1 MKVKDIAF
9 ILIVVALIASL
20 SWLWLSPSGAKPAP
34 DIQLSTL
41 DGQQLNLANKRGRP
55 VLVTFWATTC
65 PGCIKEMPH
74 LIDLYNDYS
83 GRGLEII
90 GIAMSY
96 DQEQAV
102 RELVRLRE
110 VNYPIAH
117 DVSGRA
123 ALAFGDIKLTPTTF
137 LIAPNGRIVMH
148 RLGEVDMDALRE
160 RIVPMLPPAKA
171 TAS

>member
-9 ILIVVALIASL
+9 IVVVIGLIGTLT
-20 SWLWLSPSGAKPAP
+20 WLWLSPSGAKPSP
-34 DIQLSTL
+34 EIQLTSL
-41 DGQQLNLANKRGRP
+41 DGQTLDLGKMRGRP

-74 LIDLYNDYS
+74 LIELYNDYS

-96 DQEQAV
+96 DREDAV

-110 VNYPIAH
+110 VNYPIVH
-117 DVSGRA
+117 DSNGAA
-123 ALAFGDIKLTPTTF
+123 ALAFGDVKLTPTTF

-148 RLGEVDMDALRE
+148 RLGEVEMEALRE
-160 RIVPMLPPAKA
+160 RIVPMLPPARA
-171 TAS
+171 Y